1 MRIFVDEGEA
11 MACLL
16 RRALTRGIA
25 ASYVSR
31 LLTAY
36 GESAP
41 ATSPVAQALV
51 EPLTERELEVLR
63 LIAAGLSNQEIAHE
77 LVIALSTV
85 KSHVNHVY
93 GKLGVKSRTQAVAR
107 ARELDLV

>member
-11 MACLL
+11 MARLL
-16 RRALTRGIA
+16 RCALARGIA
-25 ASYVSR
+25 PSYVSR
-31 LLTAY
+31 LLAAF

-41 ATSPVAQALV
+41 AASPVAQALV

-77 LVIALSTV
+77 LVVALSTV
-85 KSHVNHVY
+85 KSHVNHIY
-93 GKLGVKSRTQAVAR
+93 GKLGVKSRTQAVVR
-107 ARELDLV
+107 AQELDLV